1 RSSIFHPRSSIFDFR
16 RNSEVGNFFVVISP
30 DDAQSKSEELFR
42 AGLDHAQRIKSQAP
56 KNTVDTAYARAAS
69 FARRNGSGGNL
80 VTDAATGC
88 WLMAAGSWFHTD
100 GYGSGDEPW
109 LLQRMVETTVARV
122 TPGLE
127 GFFAIVFCDTRSREV
142 FVVTDL
148 MGSRHCFIRVMGDCV
163 ALSTSSLLLAAL
175 DRVTPDSLGCEE
187 FLRTGAV
194 YEDRTLFREVKKIG
208 PATICRFAG
217 GALAD
222 AIRYWRMSD
231 LDPEA
236 FDGEEAAHSLG
247 ERLIRVAGQIAGTYR
262 RPVCDLTGG
271 YDSRLVVA
279 AFLGAGIGFETTVAG
294 YDTDRDVV
302 ISKGLSELIGAPN
315 RRFEPGAG
323 ISPERLKEA
332 LRLTDGECDLIQYAR
347 VLDSHGSL
355 STEFDVSVNGS
366 YGEIARGYWWNL
378 LVPKMGR
385 REQVDC
391 RRLAAKRYAADP
403 CSPDLFPPGA
413 DFDMIEHLA
422 MVIGRLN
429 RSLDGWPNTAHLD
442 HAYLMLRMQRWQGR
456 IASATDQIWPC
467 LSPFMFRST
476 LETALQTTVRTRK
489 HSRLVRSLMTML
501 HPQLAAYPLEYGYP
515 AAPLTLKNLPCFTPA
530 AWRYAKKTWSKA
542 NERWLDHPAD
552 STEAKPD
559 RLRLLDDEEIRET
572 LSPANMKLNR
582 LIDPL
587 LLQDFLE
594 SSQLSRFAFDQ
605 QWRRVLAAEMTL
617 QFVNGKQ

>member
-1 RSSIFHPRSSIFDFR
+1 
-16 RNSEVGNFFVVISP
+16 VGNFLVVLSP
-30 DDAQSKSEELFR
+30 DAAQSKSEELFK
-42 AGLDHAQRIKSQAP
+42 AGLSHAQRIKSQAP
-56 KNTVDTAYARAAS
+56 KHTIDAAYARAAS

-88 WLMAAGSWFHTD
+88 WLMTAGSWFHPD

-109 LLQRMVETTVARV
+109 LLQRILDTTVARV
-122 TPGLE
+122 APGLE
-127 GFFAIVFCDTRSREV
+127 GFFALVFCDARSREV

-148 MGSRHCFIRVMGDCV
+148 MGSRHCFIRVMDDCV

-175 DRVTPDSLGCEE
+175 DDVTPDPLGCEE
-187 FLRTGAV
+187 FLRTGAI
-194 YEDRTLFREVKKIG
+194 YEDRTLFREVKKLA

-222 AIRYWRMSD
+222 AIRYWRMAD
-231 LDPEA
+231 LDPDA

-247 ERLIRVAGQIAGTYR
+247 ERLIRVAEQIVGVYR

-279 AFLGAGIGFETTVAG
+279 AFLSAGLEFETTVAG
-294 YDTDRDVV
+294 DDADPDVI
-302 ISKGLSELIGAPN
+302 ISKGLSKLIGAPI
-315 RRFEPGAG
+315 RRFEPDEG

-347 VLDSHGSL
+347 VQDLHNGL
-355 STEFDVSVNGS
+355 SADFDVSVNGS

-378 LVPKMGR
+378 LFPKMGR
-385 REQVDC
+385 REQIDC
-391 RRLAAKRYAADP
+391 RKLAAKRYAADP

-413 DFDMIEHLA
+413 GLNIVEHLA
-422 MVIGRLN
+422 MIIGRLN
-429 RSLDGWPNTAHLD
+429 RSLDGWPNTAQVD

-467 LSPFMFRST
+467 LSPFMFRSA

-501 HPQLAAYPLEYGYP
+501 HPQLAAYPLEHGYP
-515 AAPLTLKNLPCFTPA
+515 AAPLTLKYLPQFAPA
-530 AWRYAKKTWSKA
+530 AWRYAKKAWSKA
-542 NERWLDHPAD
+542 NERWLNRPAD
-552 STEAKPD
+552 LTRAKPD

-572 LSPANMKLNR
+572 LNPANMRLNR

-587 LLQDFLE
+587 RLQDFLE
-594 SSQLSRFAFDQ
+594 SSQQYRFAFDQ

-617 QFVNGKQ
+617 RFINGRR